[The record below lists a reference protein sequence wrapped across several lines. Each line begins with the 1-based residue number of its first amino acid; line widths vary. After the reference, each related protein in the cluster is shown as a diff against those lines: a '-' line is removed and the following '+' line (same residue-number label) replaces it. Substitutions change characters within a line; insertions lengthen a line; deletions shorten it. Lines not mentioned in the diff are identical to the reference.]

1 VIMTP
6 GVPGMK
12 DTLKI
17 SAIEDENKMELNLP
31 ILSQLSNS
39 KNLLIAGMGGGFD
52 VFCGLPI
59 YFELKKHGIHAH
71 LANFSFSDIENVD
84 FGTRLTKSL
93 VGIPPRPDRVFP
105 YFPEFHLVNWFKK
118 TQNEDVM
125 IWCFHKTGAIPLTE
139 NYKVLCEYLGIDGIL
154 LIDGGVDS
162 LVRGDEAE
170 LGTAIED
177 LTSLYAVNQL
187 SNIPTRLIACIGF
200 GAEQNLTHA
209 HIFENIASLTK
220 AGGFLGSCSLTPQM
234 ESYQAYDEAV
244 TYVQSNEFQD
254 PSVIN
259 SSIVSAVRGNYG
271 DYHLTEKTKRS
282 QLWISPLMPIY
293 WFFDFEC
300 VVRQNMLLPEIE
312 GTMLF
317 RDALYKVVAKA
328 EKISRRKETKIPL

>member
-1 VIMTP
+1 
-6 GVPGMK
+6 
-12 DTLKI
+12 
-17 SAIEDENKMELNLP
+17 MELNLP
-31 ILSQLSNS
+31 ILTQLTSC

-59 YFELKKHGIHAH
+59 YFELKKHGINAH

-84 FGTRLTKSL
+84 FGIRLTKTL
-93 VGIPPRPDRVFP
+93 VGIMPKPDRIFP
-105 YFPEFHLVNWFKK
+105 YFPEFHLVNWFKEK
-118 TQNEDVM
+118 RNENIT
-125 IWCFHKTGAIPLTE
+125 IWCFHKTGAAPLTE
-139 NYKVLCEYLGIDGIL
+139 NYKILAKHLSLDGIL

-187 SNIPTRLIACIGF
+187 SNIPTRLLACIGF
-200 GAEQNLTHA
+200 GAEQNLTHV

-244 TYVQSNEFQD
+244 TFVQSNEFQD

-293 WFFDFEC
+293 WFFDFDC
-300 VVRQNMLLPEIE
+300 VVKQNILLPELE

-317 RDALYKVVAKA
+317 RDALYKVIAKA
-328 EKISRRKETKIPL
+328 ERIPRRKETKIPL

>member
-1 VIMTP
+1 M
-6 GVPGMK
+6 
-12 DTLKI
+12 
-17 SAIEDENKMELNLP
+17 NLNLP
-31 ILSQLSNS
+31 ILDQLTGC

-52 VFCGLPI
+52 IFCGLPI
-59 YFELKKHGIHAH
+59 YFELKKHGINAH

-84 FGTRLTKSL
+84 FGTRLTKTL
-93 VGIPPRPDRVFP
+93 VGVTPKIERVYP
-105 YFPEFHLVNWFKK
+105 YFPEFHLVNWFKEK
-118 TQNEDVM
+118 RHEDVTL
-125 IWCFHKTGAIPLTE
+125 WCFHKTGAAPLTE
-139 NYKVLCEYLGIDGIL
+139 NYKLLAEHLSLDGIL

-187 SNIPTRLIACIGF
+187 THIPTRLLACIGF

-234 ESYQAYDEAV
+234 DSYQAYDEAV
-244 TYVQSNEFQD
+244 TFVQSNEFQD

-282 QLWISPLMPIY
+282 KLWISPLMPLY
-293 WFFDFEC
+293 WFFDFDC
-300 VVRQNMLLPEIE
+300 VVKQNMLLPEME
-312 GTMLF
+312 GTLRF
-317 RDALYKVVAKA
+317 RDALYKVIAKA
-328 EKISRRKETKIPL
+328 ERISRRKATNIPL

>member
-1 VIMTP
+1 M
-6 GVPGMK
+6 
-12 DTLKI
+12 D
-17 SAIEDENKMELNLP
+17 LNLP
-31 ILSQLSNS
+31 ILNQLSNC

-52 VFCGLPI
+52 IFCGLPI
-59 YFELKKHGIHAH
+59 YFELKKRGINAH

-84 FGTRLTKSL
+84 YGTRLSKTL
-93 VGIPPRPDRVFP
+93 VGVTPQPERVYPD
-105 YFPEFHLVNWFKK
+105 FPEFHLANWFKERR
-118 TQNEDVM
+118 NEDVT
-125 IWCFHKTGAIPLTE
+125 IWSFHKTGAAPLTE
-139 NYKVLCEYLGIDGIL
+139 NYKILSDHLALDGIL

-187 SNIPTRLIACIGF
+187 SNISARLIACIGF
-200 GAEQNLTHA
+200 GAEQNLMHA

-234 ESYQAYDEAV
+234 DSYQAYDEAV
-244 TYVQSNEFQD
+244 THVQSKEFQD

-282 QLWISPLMPIY
+282 KLWISPLMPLY
-293 WFFDFEC
+293 WFFDFDT
-300 VVRQNMLLPEIE
+300 VVKQNMLLPEIE

-317 RDALYKVVAKA
+317 RDALYKVIAKA
-328 EKISRRKETKIPL
+328 ERIPRRKATNIPL

>member
-1 VIMTP
+1 
-6 GVPGMK
+6 
-12 DTLKI
+12 
-17 SAIEDENKMELNLP
+17 MELNLP
-31 ILSQLSNS
+31 TLTQLSNC

-59 YFELKKHGIHAH
+59 FFELKKQGINAH
-71 LANFSFSDIENVD
+71 LANFSFSDIETVD
-84 FGTRLTKSL
+84 FGIRLTKTL
-93 VGIPPRPDRVFP
+93 VGITSKPDRVFP
-105 YFPEFHLVNWFKK
+105 YFPEFHLVNWFKEK
-118 TQNEDVM
+118 RNEDLT
-125 IWCFHKTGAIPLTE
+125 IWCFHKTGAMPLTE
-139 NYKVLCEYLGIDGIL
+139 NYKVLCEHLGIDGIL

-177 LTSLYAVNQL
+177 LTSLYAVNEL
-187 SNIPTRLIACIGF
+187 TNMPTRLIACIGF

-209 HIFENIASLTK
+209 HMFENIASLTK
-220 AGGFLGSCSLTPQM
+220 AGGFLGACSLTPQM
-234 ESYQAYDEAV
+234 ESHQAYDEAV
-244 TYVQSNEFQD
+244 TYVQGNEFQD

-293 WFFDFEC
+293 WFFDFDC
-300 VVRQNMLLPEIE
+300 VVKQNMLLQDME

-317 RDALYKVVAKA
+317 RDALYKVIAKA
-328 EKISRRKETKIPL
+328 ERISRRTATKIPL

>member
-1 VIMTP
+1 
-6 GVPGMK
+6 
-12 DTLKI
+12 
-17 SAIEDENKMELNLP
+17 MELNLP
-31 ILSQLSNS
+31 ILNQLTNC

-59 YFELKKHGIHAH
+59 YFELKKHGVNPY

-84 FGTRLTKSL
+84 FGIRLTKTL
-93 VGIPPRPDRVFP
+93 VGITSHPNRIFP
-105 YFPEFHLVNWFKK
+105 YFPEFHLANWFKEK
-118 TQNEDVM
+118 QNEEVT
-125 IWCFHKTGAIPLTE
+125 IWCFHKTGAAPLTE
-139 NYKVLCEYLGIDGIL
+139 NYKILAEHLSLDGIL
-154 LIDGGVDS
+154 LVDGGVDS

-187 SNIPTRLIACIGF
+187 SNIATRLLACIGL

-209 HIFENIASLTK
+209 HILENITSLTK

-234 ESYQAYDEAV
+234 DSYQAYDEAV
-244 TYVQSNEFQD
+244 THVQSNEFQD

-293 WFFDFEC
+293 WFFDFDC
-300 VVRQNMLLPEIE
+300 VVKQNMLLPEME

-317 RDALYKVVAKA
+317 RDALYKVIAKA
-328 EKISRRKETKIPL
+328 ERISRRAATKIPL